1 MKKREKYKLN
11 WAALLLAAALARAD
25 EIAAESGLDFPRLLT
40 LEGAEFGD
48 NGALRDIYPAFA
60 PETTTYF
67 IANARP
73 RDSVRKLWGTVASGA
88 GVRFN
93 GESVAVSGGAF
104 TFDVPFRT
112 TESMSAL
119 VLTGGRTGLSTTYL
133 FCSATS
139 QTRGSSIDD
148 IHVCDADGREKEE
161 TIGKIT
167 AKGTVLQLTTYE
179 RTVRI
184 GFTGTA
190 CAALGIDPHTDSR
203 FVKNG
208 KPAVDALPGFYDSA
222 LRAFH
227 HVQKDNGTGG
237 MATNQ
242 AAYAMT
248 AYQRLARGQNSLYN
262 MGDVRRDC
270 ADGNHVFGEVR
281 ETEVTCTMPK
291 LRTYTCTVC
300 GRSKYEVLSPALGH
314 RTASGYSISDRA
326 HWFTCAVCGAH
337 VSEGTHKYI
346 GDQCTVCGYHKLGG
360 RIQVTELTAVPASL
374 QGIDSFSTLVRL
386 QSAMLAKLQK
396 VDKDITRSTYTVLD
410 VSFLVPDA
418 AGGCA
423 DDSHMTLWVSAAVLS
438 AVAAAVVIGKN
449 AKRNKAE
456 TVWKEIGRKRWWP
469 HCWRRPWWRR
479 WCWWAAGC
487 PGIRR
492 PTRRGRRRSSGTTQK
507 PTRPRR
513 RIPTTP
519 LW

>member
-1 MKKREKYKLN
+1 MDT
-11 WAALLLAAALARAD
+11 AASSDADMTAMALQTLAGYTDQPKASAAVGKALA
-25 EIAAESGLDFPRLLT
+25 
-40 LEGAEFGD
+40 
-48 NGALRDIYPAFA
+48 
-60 PETTTYF
+60 
-67 IANARP
+67 
-73 RDSVRKLWGTVASGA
+73 W
-88 GVRFN
+88 
-93 GESVAVSGGAF
+93 
-104 TFDVPFRT
+104 
-112 TESMSAL
+112 
-119 VLTGGRTGLSTTYL
+119 LSKT
-133 FCSATS
+133 
-139 QTRGSSIDD
+139 QN
-148 IHVCDADGREKEE
+148 ADGSYSSGDAVNCES
-161 TIGKIT
+161 T
-167 AKGTVLQLTTYE
+167 AQV
-179 RTVRI
+179 V
-184 GFTGTA
+184 TA

-314 RTASGYSISDRA
+314 RTDSGYSISDRA

-492 PTRRGRRRSSGTTQK
+492 PTRRGHRRSSGTTQK
-507 PTRPRR
+507 PIRPLRR
-513 RIPTTP
+513 TPTTLP
-519 LW
+519 W